1 VGAVTPRAR
10 PRRHRTPH
18 RFTGSEQLA
27 ALAHVLDQAF
37 VLDGWGQPPSI
48 VRVTGAAP
56 GARTGTL
63 ELGLRPVTDLG
74 GGVIDALLGFT
85 APPAWHVIGA
95 VSEGTAHPLDGGVP
109 QTARVI
115 HLVSRQGESAS
126 VVRLLGDDDVQVDAS
141 AGPPDGRLDEVC
153 RRVLALPTAPPE
165 SSPQALW
172 ASTWLDRVLA
182 RSAGSGTRAAALSWA
197 DVAALHPA
205 VTVIAPDDPAL
216 AAEAGDHLEE
226 MGNALVL
233 AFGWGALRARCAAGE
248 WPVPGIPPSLAAWMD
263 DGMFARWA
271 MFAYPA
277 LDVLFDDLD
286 VLLAPDVHA
295 RIATTLT
302 RWRLLTAAA

>member
-1 VGAVTPRAR
+1 MTPRAR
-10 PRRHRTPH
+10 PRRHRASP
-18 RFTGSEQLA
+18 RLTGSEHLA

-56 GARTGTL
+56 GDRSGTL

-85 APPAWHVIGA
+85 APPAWQVIGA
-95 VSEGTAHPLDGGVP
+95 VGEGTAHPVDGGRSR
-109 QTARVI
+109 TARVI
-115 HLVSRQGESAS
+115 HLVSRQGASAS
-126 VVRLLGDDDVQVDAS
+126 VVRLLGEDTVEVDAGV
-141 AGPPDGRLDEVC
+141 GPPDGRLDEVC
-153 RRVLALPTAPPE
+153 RRVLALPTAPPQ

-182 RSAGSGTRAAALSWA
+182 RCAGSPPRAGALAWGE
-197 DVAALHPA
+197 VAALHPA

-248 WPVPGIPPSLAAWMD
+248 WPVPGIPPSIAAWMD

-271 MFAYPA
+271 TSAYPA
-277 LDVLFDDLD
+277 LGVLFDDLD
-286 VLLAPDVHA
+286 ALLPPDVHE
-295 RIATTLT
+295 RMGTTLA
-302 RWRLLTAAA
+302 RWRLLTVAA